1 MSDNNIREF
10 YVPEKPRANAD
21 SSKTVSIK
29 AKKYDKLMELIEK
42 DLKTMEHS
50 RDDLINSDRP
60 LLPSKKGYRRGA
72 LDIYQIAIF
81 LLSSYLEQHTHENY

>member
-10 YVPEKPRANAD
+10 YVPEKPRAKAD

-29 AKKYDKLMELIEK
+29 AKKYDMLMELIEK

-50 RDDLINSDRP
+50 RDDLLNSDKS
-60 LLPSKKGYRRGA
+60 LLPSKKRLQKRRTRHIS
-72 LDIYQIAIF
+72 D
-81 LLSSYLEQHTHENY
+81 SYICT

>member
-10 YVPEKPRANAD
+10 YVPKKPRANAD
-21 SSKTVSIK
+21 NSKTVSIK

-50 RDDLINSDRP
+50 RDDLLNSDRS
-60 LLPSKKGYRRGA
+60 LLPSKKRLQKRRTRH
-72 LDIYQIAIF
+72 LSDSYIF
-81 LLSSYLEQHTHENY
+81 T

>member
-1 MSDNNIREF
+1 MSNNNIREF
-10 YVPEKPRANAD
+10 HVPEKPRANAD

-42 DLKTMEHS
+42 DLRTMEHS
-50 RDDLINSDRP
+50 RDDLLNSDKS